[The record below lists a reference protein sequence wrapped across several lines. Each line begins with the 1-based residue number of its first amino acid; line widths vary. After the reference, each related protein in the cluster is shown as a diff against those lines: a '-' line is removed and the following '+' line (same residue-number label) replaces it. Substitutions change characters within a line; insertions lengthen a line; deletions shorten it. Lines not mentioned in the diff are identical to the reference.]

1 MPREVLDKKPIT
13 ISEAMRILQE
23 RSEESELSYWQRVAF
38 EHAMQNARIEPEE
51 SIEILQ
57 KLKKKFDLTE
67 LSAFTIA
74 NVLPPSPEEL
84 KDLLQKEPKMLT
96 ESDITQIFE
105 IIKPYIEKYKKE
117 KK

>member
-1 MPREVLDKKPIT
+1 MPKEVLDKKPLT
-13 ISEAMRILQE
+13 ISEAMKILQE

-51 SIEILQ
+51 SREILG
-57 KLKKKFDLTE
+57 KLRKQFDLTE

-74 NVLPPSPEEL
+74 NILPPSPEEL

-96 ESDITQIFE
+96 ETEINKMFD
-105 IIKPYIEKYKKE
+105 IIKPYIEKFQKE
-117 KK
+117 K

>member
-1 MPREVLDKKPIT
+1 MPREVLDKKPLT

-51 SIEILQ
+51 SREILEKLQ
-57 KLKKKFDLTE
+57 KEFDLTE

-74 NVLPPSPEEL
+74 NILPPSPEEL

-96 ESDITQIFE
+96 ETEISKMFE
-105 IIKPYIEKYKKE
+105 MIKPYIEKFQKE
-117 KK
+117 K